1 MTRMLELSDKEF
13 YITMIYIL
21 KMLVK
26 NMENMQGQMDNF
38 SMETKL

>member
-38 SMETKL
+38 STETKL